1 MKNNLSTKRERK
13 IPTILEGDLGSCFHK
28 VTCCIPFL
36 LQPRMHTVMH
46 TVLHTEHIAHCALCV
61 DDLELCSAQHP
72 LIIWEAF
79 LCACFWSNSKLR
91 FSTKINLQM
100 SSLLV
105 LAVSLCLPN
114 HWWTLVD
121 GFGNCDQKSKWHEPL
136 FAEMPNWCNFCAFS
150 NKGDCGHDPI
160 SFPGINQRR
169 KKTVKIWNLTRGA
182 F

>member
-1 MKNNLSTKRERK
+1 MLH
-13 IPTILEGDLGSCFHK
+13 L
-28 VTCCIPFL
+28 FL
-36 LQPRMHTVMH
+36 LRPQMHTAM
-46 TVLHTEHIAHCALCV
+46 HTEHTAHCTLCV
-61 DDLELCSAQHP
+61 DDLGLRSAQHP

-150 NKGDCGHDPI
+150 N
-160 SFPGINQRR
+160 SASRR
-169 KKTVKIWNLTRGA
+169 LWSWPYFSSWHKSEKKTQTVKIWNLTRGA